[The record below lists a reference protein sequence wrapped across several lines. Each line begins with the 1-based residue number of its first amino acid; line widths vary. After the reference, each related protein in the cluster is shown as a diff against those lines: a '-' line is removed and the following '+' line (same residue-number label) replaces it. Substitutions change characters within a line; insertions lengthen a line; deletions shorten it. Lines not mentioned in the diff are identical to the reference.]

1 MSREL
6 LLVIVIALGVLLLLL
21 LPLGWRAR
29 ARRQRD
35 ILAPVPAP
43 ADRGDALGE
52 FTGKYVATTRSG
64 DPLDRITV
72 HGLGFRSDVTVEIT
86 TGGLLL
92 GRPGESD
99 IWIPQASL
107 RGIRRAT
114 WTIDRVVEPD
124 GLHLVEWTLGADVV
138 DSYLR
143 LAEPARFD
151 AALEPLIPTERQAK

>member
-1 MSREL
+1 MTREV
-6 LLVIVIALGVLLLLL
+6 LLVVVIALGVVLLLL

-29 ARRQRD
+29 TRRQRD

-43 ADRGDALGE
+43 ADRGEALGE
-52 FTGKYVATTRSG
+52 FAGKYVATTRSG
-64 DPLDRITV
+64 DPLDRIAV
-72 HGLGFRSDVTVEIT
+72 HGLGFRSDVTVEVT

-99 IWIPQASL
+99 IWIPLASL
-107 RGIRRAT
+107 RAIRRAT

-124 GLHLVEWTLGADVV
+124 GLHLVEWTLGSDTV

-151 AALEPLIPTERQAK
+151 AASDSLISTERQAT